1 MRVKLKSSRPKYKYY
16 VLTLR
21 LHKSI
26 SFLKQD
32 AKEFYSILKHVF
44 IRLSMFISIFN
55 LLALT
60 FDRYLAITAPLK
72 HRKRGRSFTYKVILG
87 VWFFSV
93 GCVTLIYC
101 ISRYKLSN
109 VEKYNNMVFPIS
121 SYTTFAVFIF
131 CYTLIY
137 RTVRNSNNI
146 GRNKAVDNYNMKKE
160 VSGIILCCKNFIQ
173 NQMVP
178 TLVFTE

>member
-1 MRVKLKSSRPKYKYY
+1 MF
-16 VLTLR
+16 
-21 LHKSI
+21 SI
-26 SFLKQD
+26 FTKD

-60 FDRYLAITAPLK
+60 FDRYLAITTPLE

-121 SYTTFAVFIF
+121 SYTTFAVFLF

-137 RTVRNSNNI
+137 RAVRNSNNM
-146 GRNKAVDNYNMKKE
+146 GRNKAIDNFNMKKE
-160 VSGIILCCKNFIQ
+160 VRTMYLLALTLYYFYLFKDLLKIVIHEFGLILVI
-173 NQMVP
+173 
-178 TLVFTE
+178 VFDIHLRG